1 MLSFV
6 VWMIQRRSNLS
17 SEYLVYGLRSP
28 QNSGRET
35 LISSIFACVERKK
48 CKSHVHSTLS
58 IVIIGSIPIFG
69 SMDPRIKWSYS
80 IPPIWITVLSER
92 NTRELWIVYGNRM
105 RDSGRSMHSGNG
117 DEEWKDRYSIATR
130 RSTVFQMV
138 QSFLVED
145 WTLDLPM
152 IRQQSWRCISM
163 TPESYSMR
171 SFTEPT

>member
-6 VWMIQRRSNLS
+6 VWTILRRSNPS
-17 SEYLVYGLRSP
+17 SEYLVYGLRNP
-28 QNSGRET
+28 QSSGKET
-35 LISSIFACVERKK
+35 LISSIFVFVERKK

-58 IVIIGSIPIFG
+58 IVITGSTQTSG
-69 SMDPRIKWSYS
+69 SMDPRRILSFF
-80 IPPIWITVLSER
+80 ILLTLIIDLSER
-92 NTRELWIVYGNRM
+92 NIRELWIVYVNRM

-130 RSTVFQMV
+130 RSTVFQRV
-138 QSFLVED
+138 QSFLGED

-171 SFTEPT
+171 SFIELT